1 MNTQYLIP
9 FKDLQNT
16 IGASPNFPMTPKQ
29 EAHWHKEYKFKVRGV
44 TLKVERGDFGL
55 CNCSMC
61 TEILSDT
68 AMELLAQLVK
78 AELEQY
84 DEIDRLVDEY
94 KKSTPVDGDSL
105 EDYMFKEQEDLLVTK
120 FKVAYDEDLNKQK
133 IKPGT
138 VCYNR
143 DTGEYATFI
152 SDVKKDTAPDG
163 YNCIVAP
170 NCTELP
176 VPSNVFLRFARKVDL
191 VQEY

>member
-61 TEILSDT
+61 TE
-68 AMELLAQLVK
+68 
-78 AELEQY
+78 LEKY

-94 KKSTPVDGDSL
+94 KKNTPVDGDSL

-152 SDVKKDTAPDG
+152 SDVKKDTATDG

-170 NCTELP
+170 NCTKLP

-191 VQEY
+191 VQKY